1 MGLTDILTL
10 KFLKPYF
17 QVDNKYVYQK
27 IKLIFLPFLYKDND
41 NLDSHSQNEH
51 ENSNSIPKSK
61 INYPDLYIPLMAFIT
76 FLLVT
81 GLDLGQD
88 NK

>member
-1 MGLTDILTL
+1 MGVSDIFAL

-17 QVDNKYVYQK
+17 QVDNMYVYQK
-27 IKLIFLPFLYKDND
+27 IKLIFLPFLYKDT
-41 NLDSHSQNEH
+41 DSLGSDHNNE
-51 ENSNSIPKSK
+51 SNIPKSK
-61 INYPDLYIPLMAFIT
+61 INYPDLYIPLMTFIS

-81 GLDLGQD
+81 GLDLGQE